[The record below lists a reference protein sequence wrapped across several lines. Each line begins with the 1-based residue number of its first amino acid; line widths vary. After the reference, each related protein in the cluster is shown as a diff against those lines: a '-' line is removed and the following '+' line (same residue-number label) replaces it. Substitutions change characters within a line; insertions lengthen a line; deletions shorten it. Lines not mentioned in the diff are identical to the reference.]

1 MTKAIEKKIP
11 RLGET
16 ESVPLEDKR
25 LYVKFFHPFSS
36 WKWYGA
42 EYNPK
47 TREFF
52 GYVVGDFPEWGYFNL
67 DQLEEI
73 EIGLPTF
80 AWSDNSP
87 VKLGIERDKYWD
99 DKSTLKDL
107 PNSDLLD
114 IRSMR

>member
-1 MTKAIEKKIP
+1 MQLMTKAIEKKIP

-25 LYVKFFHPFSS
+25 LYVKYFHIFSS

-52 GYVVGDFPEWGYFNL
+52 GYVDGNYPEWGYFTL
-67 DQLEEI
+67 GGLEEI
-73 EIGLPTF
+73 EVG
-80 AWSDNSP
+80 S
-87 VKLGIERDKYWD
+87 LGIERDKHWD
-99 DKSTLKDL
+99 DKSTLKEVKE
-107 PNSDLLD
+107 
-114 IRSMR
+114 